1 MSSPRSAPHAPGQP
15 ASAQGSPESASASTP
30 EHDHRVLLW
39 LVAAAF
45 VVILNETIMTTA
57 IPRLMADLQV
67 SASAAQWLSTVFML
81 TMAVVIPTT
90 GYLLQRLTTRAAY
103 SLAMG
108 TFCAGTLLAGLAS
121 SFAVLLLARVV
132 QAAGTAVMMPLL
144 MTTLMQVVHERD
156 RGRVMGN
163 VSLAI
168 SVAPAVGPAVS
179 GVVLQGLSW
188 RWIFF
193 LVLPVAAGIALLGLR
208 GLRNVGEPT
217 AGTLDVGSVPLAVV
231 GFGAL
236 VYGLSEVGAP
246 ATRSVGLGLLALGL
260 AGVGAFT
267 WRQLALGRRGGS
279 PLLDVRVLAS
289 GTFSR
294 AMAAMAIAFM
304 SLMGAVILLQLFLQ
318 SVLEQPPLVAGLVVM
333 PGGIAMGLAAP
344 AVGRLM
350 DRYGARVLMIPGAAV
365 LVVALAG
372 LAWLVRAGTTAPL
385 AVFVGLHVALS
396 IGLALLFTPLFTL
409 GLGAVP
415 EHLYAHGSSVLGTTQ
430 QVAGAMGT
438 AAFVTVLAATGG
450 DASGFGW
457 AFAVGVALALVTLV
471 LVLTLPSRNATVDL
485 AQAAATPTRPTDPTS
500 SVDAS

>member
-1 MSSPRSAPHAPGQP
+1 MTSSRTQPTVPAQPEAPGDPQAQAADSTAP
-15 ASAQGSPESASASTP
+15 APTP
-30 EHDHRVLLW
+30 AADHKVLFW

-57 IPRLMADLQV
+57 IPRLMADLDV

-90 GYLLQRLTTRAAY
+90 GWLLLRLTTRTAY
-103 SLAMG
+103 SVAMA
-108 TFCAGTLLAGLAS
+108 TFCTGTLLAGVAPA
-121 SFAVLLLARVV
+121 FGVLLLARVV

-179 GVVLQGLSW
+179 GVILQALPW
-188 RWIFF
+188 RFIFF

-208 GLRNVGEPT
+208 GLSNVGEPS
-217 AGTLDVGSVPLAVV
+217 AERLDVPSIGLAIV

-246 ATRSVGLGLLALGL
+246 ATRVVGLVALAVGLL
-260 AGVGAFT
+260 GVTVFT
-267 WRQLALGRRGGS
+267 RRQLSLARRHAD
-279 PLLDVRVLAS
+279 PLLDVRVLRS
-289 GTFSR
+289 GTFARS
-294 AMAAMAIAFM
+294 MAAMAIAFM
-304 SLMGAVILLQLFLQ
+304 ALMGVVIVLQLYLQ
-318 SVLEQPPLVAGLVVM
+318 SVLGQPPLVAGLVVM
-333 PGGIAMGLAAP
+333 PGGVAMGLLGP
-344 AVGRLM
+344 AVGRLL

-365 LVVALAG
+365 LLAASAG
-372 LAWLVRAGTTAPL
+372 LALLGPGSPL
-385 AVFVGLHVALS
+385 ALVVVLHVGLS

-415 EHLYAHGSSVLGTTQ
+415 PHLYSHGSSVLGTTQ

-438 AAFVTVLAATGG
+438 AVFVTVLAGLGG
-450 DASGFGW
+450 GAEGIRW
-457 AFAVGVALALVTLV
+457 AFGVAVVLAAVTLV
-471 LVLTLPSRNATVDL
+471 LATTLPARNAT
-485 AQAAATPTRPTDPTS
+485 DPTGPT
-500 SVDAS
+500 

>member
-1 MSSPRSAPHAPGQP
+1 MSTQRRTPSAPAQP
-15 ASAQGSPESASASTP
+15 APDLGALEPDPAL
-30 EHDHRVLLW
+30 HDHRVLLW

-57 IPRLMADLQV
+57 IPRLMADLHV

-103 SLAMG
+103 LLAMG
-108 TFCAGTLLAGLAS
+108 TFCAGTLLAGLAPT
-121 SFAVLLLARVV
+121 FAVLLLARVV
-132 QAAGTAVMMPLL
+132 QAVGTAIMMPLL

-168 SVAPAVGPAVS
+168 SVAPAAGPAVS
-179 GVVLQGLSW
+179 GVVLQALSW

-193 LVLPVAAGIALLGLR
+193 LVLPAAAAIALLGLR

-217 AGTLDVGSVPLAVV
+217 ARTLDVGSVPLAIV

-246 ATRSVGLGLLALGL
+246 ATRAVGLAMLALG
-260 AGVGAFT
+260 AVGVAAFT

-279 PLLDVRVLAS
+279 PLLDVRVLRS
-289 GTFSR
+289 GTFARS
-294 AMAAMAIAFM
+294 MAAMAIAFM
-304 SLMGAVILLQLFLQ
+304 ALMGVVILLQLFLQ
-318 SVLEQPPLVAGLVVM
+318 SVLGQPPLVAGLVVM

-344 AVGRLM
+344 VVGRLL
-350 DRYGARVLMIPGAAV
+350 DAHGARVLMIPGAVV
-365 LVVALAG
+365 LVGALAG
-372 LAWLVRAGTTAPL
+372 TAWLVRAGATAPL
-385 AVFVGLHVALS
+385 AAFVGLHVALS
-396 IGLALLFTPLFTL
+396 LGLALLFTPLFTL

-450 DASGFGW
+450 DAAGFGW
-457 AFAVGVALALVTLV
+457 AFAVGVALAVATLA
-471 LVLTLPSRNATVDL
+471 LVLTLPARNA
-485 AQAAATPTRPTDPTS
+485 AAAP
-500 SVDAS
+500 DAPEPQPLT